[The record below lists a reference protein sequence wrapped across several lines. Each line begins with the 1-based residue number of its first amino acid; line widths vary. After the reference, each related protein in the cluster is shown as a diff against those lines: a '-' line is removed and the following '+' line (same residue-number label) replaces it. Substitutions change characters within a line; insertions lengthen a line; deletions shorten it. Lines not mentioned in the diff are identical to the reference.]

1 MEKHGANILLIISLQ
16 TCSQTLFLKKKKTS
30 FIHKFSN
37 NWRPDL
43 EERIVAIE
51 AQNEDLS

>member
-16 TCSQTLFLKKKKTS
+16 TCSQTLFFFLKKTS